1 MGVKRVTPEEAK
13 ELLESGSGW
22 VYVDVR
28 TVAEFEGGHVP
39 GAKNVPVFVPDAYGR
54 MCPNA
59 DFVLVVRNNFGLGAK
74 IITGCQMGG
83 RSLRAAELLTSSGFG
98 SVIDMRGGIGGEMD
112 ALGRV
117 TFPGWA
123 SRGLPST
130 VESQPEDRYASLKT
144 NTAKPEK

>member
-1 MGVKRVTPEEAK
+1 MGVKRVTPDEAK

-54 MCPNA
+54 MCPNS
-59 DFVLVVRNNFGLGAK
+59 DFVNVIRSNFGKDSK

-83 RSLRAAELLTSSGFG
+83 RSLRAAEMLASSGIG
-98 SVIDMRGGIGGEMD
+98 PVVDMRGGVGGEMD
-112 ALGRV
+112 PLGRV

-123 SRGLPST
+123 TRGLPMT
-130 VESQPEDRYASLKT
+130 VESESEDRYSSLKSR
-144 NTAKPEK
+144 ASKPE